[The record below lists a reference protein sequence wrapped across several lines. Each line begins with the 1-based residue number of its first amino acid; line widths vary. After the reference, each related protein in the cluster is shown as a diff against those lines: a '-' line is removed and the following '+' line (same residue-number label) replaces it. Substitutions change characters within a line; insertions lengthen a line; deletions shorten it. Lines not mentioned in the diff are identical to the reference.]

1 MAVKP
6 THITFELLSVTPKEK
21 VEMVVW
27 GPFASTSDKNAGG
40 FAGILWDEQFALGLQ
55 CLNPKT
61 VVTVKEQGEKALEGH
76 CRDYEHPRPASA
88 YGYNFMACYPGADV
102 IGSKI
107 ALFGCPPDQTLATIE
122 AIELAENL
130 PHITYQGKWVKA
142 MPGPAY
148 LGFEFSE
155 DTMDQ
160 FIKVTVDSGFK
171 WILHPAPWET
181 WGRCEPKKCSFPM
194 AARG

>member
-1 MAVKP
+1 MGGEVEKLPPRSDVGLRTNSFAIRVDAKGVVRSILDSGNKKEVMPTGRVCPLLSVTVEGKTIAPTGALWSGKILELSYDPTGVKAQVAVAVKP

-76 CRDYEHPRPASA
+76 CRDYEHPRPR
-88 YGYNFMACYPGADV
+88 V
-102 IGSKI
+102 
-107 ALFGCPPDQTLATIE
+107 
-122 AIELAENL
+122 
-130 PHITYQGKWVKA
+130 
-142 MPGPAY
+142 
-148 LGFEFSE
+148 
-155 DTMDQ
+155 
-160 FIKVTVDSGFK
+160 
-171 WILHPAPWET
+171 
-181 WGRCEPKKCSFPM
+181 
-194 AARG
+194 

>member
-6 THITFELLSVTPKEK
+6 TYITFELLSVTPKEK

-27 GPFASTSDKNAGG
+27 GPFASTSDKNAGV

-61 VVTVKEQGEKALEGH
+61 VVTVKEQGEKVLEGH

-88 YGYNFMACYPGADV
+88 YGYNFMAHYPGTDV
-102 IGSKI
+102 IGSKV

-122 AIELAENL
+122 AIEWRKSCHTS
-130 PHITYQGKWVKA
+130 PIKGQWVKT
-142 MPGPAY
+142 MPGAGLPG
-148 LGFEFSE
+148 L
-155 DTMDQ
+155 
-160 FIKVTVDSGFK
+160 
-171 WILHPAPWET
+171 
-181 WGRCEPKKCSFPM
+181 
-194 AARG
+194 